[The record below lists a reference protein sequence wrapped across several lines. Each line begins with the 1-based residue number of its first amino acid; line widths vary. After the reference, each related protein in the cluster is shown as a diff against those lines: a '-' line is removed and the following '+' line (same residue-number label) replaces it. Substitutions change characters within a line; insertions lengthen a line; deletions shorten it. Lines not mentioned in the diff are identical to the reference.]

1 MKKEYIIPETKVFFG
16 EVSVMLSISGKDG
29 DGNQF
34 AKEFDMDDLDN
45 EDVKDEIWD

>member
-16 EVSVMLSISGKDG
+16 EVTVMLSISGNDG

-34 AKEFDMDDLDN
+34 AKEFDMDDMDG
-45 EDVKDEIWD
+45 EDFKDEIWD